1 MEEIY
6 SSLPVRLPEFNP
18 TLHTLYQDWLEGQDS
33 SQARKLLHTEYRDKS
48 HGHAQPPH
56 MQWWEE
62 RERLPLKTWMLDSYS
77 IVLLPGPSHIL
88 KNCGWRRMT
97 DQWLTS
103 QKIILP
109 FNHGGGCLFCAE
121 PDDMWGAEKQTLR
134 NDTEWISECSEVF
147 LNWQKTRSPA
157 VPAVLISDICSK
169 CEPVESQSNN
179 PLRKQKLLSQL
190 ELMNRTCGCWMY
202 IWWVWIL
209 AVQYESCSF
218 PC

>member
-1 MEEIY
+1 MSSDMLLPALWDLWPLTFLLCFPSGCLSGRGQAESEGGAGRLDKALVNQMEEIY

-62 RERLPLKTWMLDSYS
+62 RERLPLKTWMDSYS

-109 FNHGGGCLFCAE
+109 FNHGGGLPLLCRA
-121 PDDMWGAEKQTLR
+121 WWYVRGR
-134 NDTEWISECSEVF
+134 
-147 LNWQKTRSPA
+147 KT
-157 VPAVLISDICSK
+157 
-169 CEPVESQSNN
+169 N
-179 PLRKQKLLSQL
+179 
-190 ELMNRTCGCWMY
+190 T
-202 IWWVWIL
+202 
-209 AVQYESCSF
+209 
-218 PC
+218 